1 MNNHAPQNS
10 QSPSHDGAH
19 DSVVVLAIPRHM
31 VKFGAVMVGLVAL
44 SIVSVMAIYRLL
56 DARDANSNS
65 QPGYPLPQPVTF
77 VPPSPEGRSS
87 EGRFDVSADDD
98 PALGPA
104 DAPVVIIEFS
114 DYQCYYCGVF
124 ARERLHH
131 LLELYPEQ
139 VRFVYRDFV
148 FYGPV
153 SRQAAIAAE
162 CADEQDAFWLY
173 HDLLFEFQNE
183 LDRERMTELA
193 RSIDLD
199 MDAFV
204 ACMDDPA
211 MAAEVE
217 QDTRDGARAL
227 VNGTPTFYINGRI
240 LVGAQPLDVF
250 ADMIDEELALI
261 VPNETATDEGNATD
275 GP

>member
-1 MNNHAPQNS
+1 MSDHAPQDHHTS
-10 QSPSHDGAH
+10 ARRKAADT
-19 DSVVVLAIPRHM
+19 VVVLAIPRHL
-31 VKFGAVMVGLVAL
+31 VKFGAVIVGLVVF
-44 SIVSVMAIYRLL
+44 SVISVMLVYRLL
-56 DARDANSNS
+56 DARDANSSS
-65 QPGYPLPQPVTF
+65 QPEYPLPQPVTF
-77 VPPSPEGRSS
+77 VPPSPEGQIT

-124 ARERLHH
+124 ARERLHP

-193 RSIDLD
+193 HSIDLD
-199 MDAFV
+199 MDAFA

-261 VPNETATDEGNATD
+261 VPNETTTDEGNATD

>member
-1 MNNHAPQNS
+1 MSDHAPQNS
-10 QSPSHDGAH
+10 QTPTHDGAQ
-19 DSVVVLAIPRHM
+19 DTVVVLAIPRHL
-31 VKFGAVMVGLVAL
+31 VKFDAVVVGLVAL

-65 QPGYPLPQPVTF
+65 QPEYPLPQPVTF
-77 VPPSPEGRSS
+77 VPPSPEGQLT
-87 EGRFDVSADDD
+87 EGQFDVSVDDD
-98 PALGPA
+98 PALGPV

-124 ARERLHH
+124 ARERLHP

-199 MDAFV
+199 MDAFA

-217 QDTRDGARAL
+217 WDTRDGARAL
-227 VNGTPTFYINGRI
+227 VNGTPTFFINGRI
-240 LVGAQPLDVF
+240 LVGAQPLNVF
-250 ADMIDEELALI
+250 ADMIDEEMALI
-261 VPNETATDEGNATD
+261 APNETGNDVGDVPD